1 MTEFKSQ
8 QQPGAPAARPE
19 GGGTRMQGRVLIVAG
34 SDSGGGAGIQADIK
48 AVTALGGYA
57 MTAVTALTAQN
68 TEGVSGVVETPPGF
82 IGKQMRLVLTD
93 IGADVIKIGMVP
105 NEPSIESVHYTYMEF
120 APDVP
125 LVLDPVMVA
134 KGGHPLIDRDAIHMV
149 RQHFLLHCLI
159 ATPNIPEAEVLT
171 GMEIHSVDDMK
182 HAAEVMIT
190 LGCQRTLIKGGHF
203 KKGDSDM
210 VYDVLFDENG
220 IEVFEDSRV
229 DTPHTHGTGCTLAS
243 ALAVS
248 LAQGMTLRDSVIR
261 ARAYVR
267 QAILTAPGFGKGHGP
282 LNHAHTVSPFHPER
296 ES

>member
-1 MTEFKSQ
+1 
-8 QQPGAPAARPE
+8 
-19 GGGTRMQGRVLIVAG
+19 MQGRVLVVAG

-48 AVTALGGYA
+48 TVTALGGYA
-57 MTAVTALTAQN
+57 MTVVTALTAQN
-68 TEGVSGVVETPPGF
+68 TEGVSGIVETPAGF
-82 IGKQMRLVLTD
+82 IGKQMRLVLKD

-105 NEPSIESVHYTYMEF
+105 NEEAIEAVHYTYMEF

-125 LVLDPVMVA
+125 IVLDPVMMA

-149 RQHFLLHCLI
+149 RQHFLLQCHI

-171 GMEIHSVDDMK
+171 GMEIHSLEDMK

-203 KKGDSDM
+203 KAGESAM

-220 IEVFEDSRV
+220 IEVFEDTRI

-243 ALAVS
+243 AIAVS
-248 LAQGMTLRDSVIR
+248 MAQGMTLRDSVIR

-282 LNHAHTVSPFHPER
+282 LNHAHTVAPFHPER

>member
-1 MTEFKSQ
+1 MTEHKSQ
-8 QQPGAPAARPE
+8 QQPAAARPE
-19 GGGTRMQGRVLIVAG
+19 GEGMLMQGRVMVVAG

-57 MTAVTALTAQN
+57 MTTVTALTAQN
-68 TEGVSGVVETPPGF
+68 TEGVNGIVETPAGF
-82 IGKQMRLVLTD
+82 IGKQMRLVLKD

-105 NEPSIESVHYTYMEF
+105 NVDAIEAVHYAYMEF

-125 LVLDPVMVA
+125 IVLDPVMVA

-149 RQHFLLHCLI
+149 RQHFLLQCHV
-159 ATPNIPEAEVLT
+159 AAPNIPEAEVLT
-171 GMEIHSVDDMK
+171 GMEIHSLDDMK
-182 HAAEVMIT
+182 HAAEIMIT
-190 LGCQRTLIKGGHF
+190 LGCRRTLIKGGHF
-203 KKGDSDM
+203 KDGESAM

-220 IEVFEDSRV
+220 LEVFEDTRI

-243 ALAVS
+243 AIAVS

-282 LNHAHTVSPFHPER
+282 LNHAHTVAPFHPER
-296 ES
+296 GS

>member
-1 MTEFKSQ
+1 MTEHKSQ
-8 QQPGAPAARPE
+8 QQADAVAARPGDE
-19 GGGTRMQGRVLIVAG
+19 GLRMQGRVMVIAG

-48 AVTALGGYA
+48 TVTALGGYA

-68 TEGVSGVVETPPGF
+68 TEGVNGIVETPAGF
-82 IGKQMRLVLTD
+82 IGKQMRLVLKD

-105 NEPSIESVHYTYMEF
+105 NEETIEAVHYTYMEF
-120 APDVP
+120 APNVP
-125 LVLDPVMVA
+125 LVLDPVMMA

-149 RQHFLLHCLI
+149 RQHFLLHCHV

-171 GMEIHSVDDMK
+171 GMEIHSLDDMK

-203 KKGDSDM
+203 RDGESAM

-220 IEVFEDSRV
+220 VEVFEDTRI

-243 ALAVS
+243 AIAVS
-248 LAQGMTLRDSVIR
+248 MAQGMTLRDSVIR

-282 LNHAHTVSPFHPER
+282 LNHAHTVAPFHPER
-296 ES
+296 EA